1 MVNVH
6 KNVKEMSGARPYAE
20 SSPLPDDRDINEPK
34 STLEARARYSEA
46 WWSARAD
53 QDVEEKAL
61 MADYFVDHHFLVPI
75 GQRSGSSRE
84 TVASILVNSG
94 TTPNSIVE
102 KALSW
107 IVDNKK
113 KGRPYFLTWYT
124 PGHVVPTTL
133 SHFREEDNP
142 DRGLASAFR
151 LFLFP
156 GDVDDETQSVL
167 GDHAVDFITKFQRDF
182 HYALLSAY
190 SFDLKTGDVRF
201 HFPKEIALQRA
212 CATRWADHKFL
223 FLQASKFQ
231 PEGETAYRLRDMLH
245 TARTVTIYTVHSAN
259 DEKIIAGID
268 RLAKMMRLKD
278 GSPPPGT
285 LDFKLLRLQ
294 IVGRNSA
301 PSQSKEYHRA
311 V

>member
-1 MVNVH
+1 MAS
-6 KNVKEMSGARPYAE
+6 VKEKDKDLSHAPSLVTATPRP
-20 SSPLPDDRDINEPK
+20 NEGVANERQITSEPR
-34 STLEARARYSEA
+34 ERYSEA

-53 QDVEEKAL
+53 QQVEEKEL
-61 MADYFVDHHFLVPI
+61 MAQYFVDHHFLVPI
-75 GQRSGSSRE
+75 GQSGEDNRE

-102 KALSW
+102 SALKW
-107 IVDNKK
+107 IIEHKR
-113 KGRPYFLTWYT
+113 KGQPYFLTWFT
-124 PGHVVPTTL
+124 AGHVVPTTL
-133 SHFREEDNP
+133 SHFRELDNP
-142 DRGLASAFR
+142 DRGLASAFK

-167 GDHAVDFITKFQRDF
+167 GDHAVEFVTKFKRDF

-190 SFDLKTGDVRF
+190 SFDLATGDVKF

-212 CATRWADHKFL
+212 CASRWADHKFL

-231 PEGETAYRLRDMLH
+231 PEGETAYRLHDMLR
-245 TARTVTIYTVHSAN
+245 TAHSVTVYTVHSAR
-259 DEKIIAGID
+259 DEKIIAGFD
-268 RLAKMMRLKD
+268 KLAKKMKLEI
-278 GSPPPGT
+278 GSPPDDA

-301 PSQSKEYHRA
+301 PSSSKEYYREE
-311 V
+311 